1 MEKFRLA
8 NALSDHMV
16 LQREAEVRLWGKGKN
31 EGDVIYAVLGPYEG
45 YGIVDNKNSWELY
58 LPKMPANTSPQ
69 TLIVSDG
76 EDRIVCEDILIGD
89 VWVINGQSNAEQSL
103 EAANHNGKGIYD
115 ADLDSIMPEDNIRVV
130 LQRRGYATANP
141 ESMLKPQF
149 DMQCPEMS
157 SWRDLS
163 SAPNKLDIS
172 AMGFFFAR
180 LVSRTLNGS
189 VPIGIVQTASGGSP
203 MMELIMPEL
212 VEPMN
217 YPNPEKKDIPLAGIY
232 NALMAPVQ
240 KMTIKGM
247 LFYQGESEQWR
258 YKKYPYQLKW
268 YVEELRKRFE
278 CDFPF
283 YYVQLAGHVGAAIES
298 WKKIEEVR
306 YAQTK
311 MLDILDNAYMVTAMD
326 VGGKE
331 ENADWAHPPYKK
343 PVGERLALLALA
355 NEYGIGDREYTS
367 SPHPCCYRFDED
379 VITVHFDYVGDGL
392 KILKGEKLVGFEA
405 AAEDGKY
412 KKVRGRIIDEA
423 TVQFRGVKN
432 AQTLRYAY
440 MHDASWDYAN
450 LGSSTDL
457 PCVAFE
463 IFKDDDGLMH

>member
-1 MEKFRLA
+1 MEQFRLC
-8 NALSDHMV
+8 NALGDHMV
-16 LQREAEVRLWGKGKN
+16 LQRETEVRLWGKGKN
-31 EGDVIYAVLGPYEG
+31 EGDIIYAVLGPYEG
-45 YGIVDNKNSWELY
+45 YGVVDQKLNWELY

-69 TLIVSDG
+69 TLVLSDG

-89 VWVINGQSNAEQSL
+89 VWIINGQSNAEQTL
-103 EAANHNGKGIYD
+103 YAANSNGKGIYD
-115 ADLDSIMPEDNIRVV
+115 DELDSIVPEDNIRVV
-130 LQRRGYATANP
+130 LQARVHATEKP
-141 ESMLKPQF
+141 ESMKKPQF
-149 DMQCPEMS
+149 DMQNPEES
-157 SWRDLS
+157 SWRDLAT
-163 SAPNKLDIS
+163 APNKLKIS
-172 AMGFFFAR
+172 AMAFFFAR
-180 LVSRTLNGS
+180 LVSRTLKGS
-189 VPIGIVQTASGGSP
+189 MPIGIVQTASGGSP

-217 YPNPEKKDIPLAGIY
+217 YTNPEKEIIPLSGIY
-232 NALMAPVQ
+232 NALMSPVQ

-268 YVEELRKRFE
+268 YVEELRKRF
-278 CDFPF
+278 DSNFPF
-283 YYVQLAGHVGAAIES
+283 YYVQLAGHVGQAIES

-311 MLDILDNAYMVTAMD
+311 MLDILDNAYMITAMD
-326 VGGKE
+326 VGGKA

-343 PVGERLALLALA
+343 PVGERLALLALS
-355 NEYGIGDREYTS
+355 NEYGIGDPEFTS

-379 VITVHFDYVGDGL
+379 VITVHFDYVGEGL

-405 AAEDGKY
+405 AGEDGKY

-440 MHDASWDYAN
+440 MHDASWDNAN

-463 IFKDDDGLMH
+463 IFKDDDGLLH

>member
-1 MEKFRLA
+1 MEKFRLC
-8 NALSDHMV
+8 NALGDHMV

-31 EGDVIYAVLGPYEG
+31 EGDIVYAVLGPYEG
-45 YGIVDNKNSWELY
+45 YGVVDKKLNWELY

-69 TLIVSDG
+69 TLVLSDG

-89 VWVINGQSNAEQSL
+89 VWIINGQSNAEQTL
-103 EAANHNGKGIYD
+103 DAANNNGKGIYND
-115 ADLDSIMPEDNIRVV
+115 ELDSIVPEDNIRVV
-130 LQRRGYATANP
+130 LQARVHATANP
-141 ESMLKPQF
+141 ESMKKPQF
-149 DMQCPEMS
+149 DMQNPEES
-157 SWRDLS
+157 SWRDLAT
-163 SAPNKLDIS
+163 APNKLRIS

-180 LVSRTLNGS
+180 LVSRTLKGS

-217 YPNPEKKDIPLAGIY
+217 YTNPEKEIIPLSGIY
-232 NALMAPVQ
+232 NALMSPVQ

-268 YVEELRKRFE
+268 YVEELRKRFD

-283 YYVQLAGHVGAAIES
+283 YYVQLAGHVGQAIES

-311 MLDILDNAYMVTAMD
+311 MLDILDNAYMITAMD

-343 PVGERLALLALA
+343 PVGERLALLALS
-355 NEYGIGDREYTS
+355 NEYGIGDIDYTS

-405 AAEDGKY
+405 AGEDGKY

-432 AQTLRYAY
+432 AVTLRYAY
-440 MHDASWDYAN
+440 MHDANWDNAN

-463 IFKDDDGLMH
+463 IFKDDDGLLH